1 MTSRPAL
8 TISYAPIAE
17 RQLTQLER
25 FLLTRDPSYALRI
38 ARGLRAT
45 IQYIQHFPLGAREGR
60 DPETYERPVHDTPL
74 LVVYEINSTAS
85 EIIILGVFHSSQ
97 ER

>member
-1 MTSRPAL
+1 MTSRPSL

-45 IQYIQHFPLGAREGR
+45 IQYIHCFPLGARDGR
-60 DPETYERPVHDTPL
+60 DTETYERPVHDTPL
-74 LVVYEINSTAS
+74 LVVYEINGTAN
-85 EIIILGVFHSSQ
+85 EIIILGVFHSSL